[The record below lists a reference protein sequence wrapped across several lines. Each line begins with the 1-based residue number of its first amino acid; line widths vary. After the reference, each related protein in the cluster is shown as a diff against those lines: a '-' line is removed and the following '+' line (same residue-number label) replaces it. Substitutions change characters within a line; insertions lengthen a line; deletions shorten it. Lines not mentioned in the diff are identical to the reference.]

1 MELLI
6 QFLDELEDWLLV
18 ISRIWQTIAWRLAGV
33 LSLLMVT
40 VIATLPV

>member
-18 ISRIWQTIAWRLAGV
+18 ISRIWQAIAWRIAGV

>member
-18 ISRIWQTIAWRLAGV
+18 ISHVWQTIAWRIAGA

-40 VIATLPV
+40 VIAAFPV